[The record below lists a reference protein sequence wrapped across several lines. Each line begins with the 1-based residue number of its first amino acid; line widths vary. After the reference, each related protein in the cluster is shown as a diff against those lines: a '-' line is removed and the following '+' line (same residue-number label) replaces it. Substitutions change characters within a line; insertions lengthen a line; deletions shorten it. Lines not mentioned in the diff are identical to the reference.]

1 MQETLLIHSQKRRP
15 SCAGRP
21 AKGTHK
27 LECVDCDC
35 CMKSVYFPYTQKPIH
50 VEKPLENVV
59 FKSLT
64 MKTIHGRKIFHT
76 WEEIEKIA
84 AANKYASIP

>member
-1 MQETLLIHSQKRRP
+1 M
-15 SCAGRP
+15 
-21 AKGTHK
+21 
-27 LECVDCDC
+27 
-35 CMKSVYFPYTQKPIH
+35 QKPIH

-76 WEEIEKIA
+76 WKEIEKIVA
-84 AANKYASIP
+84 ADRWAKHTDRIVFVIHSLLMQDKVGFGNNT

>member
-1 MQETLLIHSQKRRP
+1 MSHE
-15 SCAGRP
+15 G
-21 AKGTHK
+21 
-27 LECVDCDC
+27 
-35 CMKSVYFPYTQKPIH
+35 SVPYFPNVQKPIH

-84 AANKYASIP
+84 AANKYVSIPLIMDGYYGMYVLHTMQNEVGLGNNS

>member
-1 MQETLLIHSQKRRP
+1 MYVFLMH
-15 SCAGRP
+15 A
-21 AKGTHK
+21 
-27 LECVDCDC
+27 
-35 CMKSVYFPYTQKPIH
+35 QKPIH

-76 WEEIEKIA
+76 WEQIEKIA
-84 AANKYASIP
+84 AANKYASMPLTMDGCYGILYVFYTQNEIGLGNNS

>member
-1 MQETLLIHSQKRRP
+1 ML
-15 SCAGRP
+15 
-21 AKGTHK
+21 
-27 LECVDCDC
+27 
-35 CMKSVYFPYTQKPIH
+35 QKPIH

-76 WEEIEKIA
+76 WEETEKIVA
-84 AANKYASIP
+84 TNAYVEVTKLYIYM

>member
-1 MQETLLIHSQKRRP
+1 MI
-15 SCAGRP
+15 A
-21 AKGTHK
+21 
-27 LECVDCDC
+27 
-35 CMKSVYFPYTQKPIH
+35 QKPIH

-84 AANKYASIP
+84 AANKYASIHRY